1 MSFIIAG
8 GLVGGATSLG
18 VGKGLALGLG
28 GNIISKMFGGGK
40 DDAFKGGD
48 PSAPAGDGSALA
60 NNAGSLTDSFNYN
73 PWSQNWTS
81 GGGSQPTNVFTG
93 QQMTDNNKDMVP
105 DLGSATLNPS
115 SASTNKPKP
124 TGNVQ
129 PSIFGNMGTGGA
141 FGAVPMYQNPFVS
154 AYNPFMMGMGAMAF
168 PRAQTGAAPAP
179 VVPQL
184 SSALF
189 GLGAGRFF

>member
-28 GNIISKMFGGGK
+28 GNIISKMFGGK

-48 PSAPAGDGSALA
+48 PSAPAGDGSALS
-60 NNAGSLTDSFNYN
+60 NNAGSLRDSFNYN

-179 VVPQL
+179 IMPQL

-189 GLGAGRFF
+189 GMGAGRFF